1 MMNKLVGLGMVVGIA
16 VAVPAIL
23 DRNPDLISQI
33 AGPDA
38 QPSLPPA
45 GPASQA
51 AGHAS
56 LPQSGRSMRVQS
68 DGRGHYVTEFRMNG
82 RPVEA
87 MIDTGASVVAI
98 NRSTARRIGVDIAAS
113 DFRHEVSTA
122 NGTTRAAIAMIDE
135 MQLGSIGLRDIQA
148 VVLEDEALS
157 HTLVGMSFLNR
168 LRRFSA
174 EAGELIL
181 EQ

>member
-1 MMNKLVGLGMVVGIA
+1 MMNKLVGLGIVVGIA

-23 DRNPDLISQI
+23 DRNPDLIAQV

-38 QPSLPPA
+38 EPTPPA
-45 GPASQA
+45 VPVGRSYREPSAQ
-51 AGHAS
+51 
-56 LPQSGRSMRVQS
+56 QSGRSMRVRS

-98 NRSTARRIGVDIAAS
+98 NRSTARRIGVDVAAA

-122 NGTTRAAIAMIDE
+122 NGTTRAAVAMIDE
-135 MQLGSIGLRDIQA
+135 MQLGAIGLRDIQA

-157 HTLVGMSFLNR
+157 HTLVGMSFLSR

-174 EAGELIL
+174 EAGELVL